1 MHSFVFLLSVFAVIV
16 QGNGQYQQRYY
27 SDGLYQYPNYY
38 PDTNVQSPNLIND
51 GRLFWSLFTTTKTTT
66 TTTTTTCTVSTNIA
80 FTGGRRKRFLQND
93 DDDSIEPTPV
103 NKLVQ
108 NLNPFL
114 SYLTECFK
122 HFDNIV

>member
-1 MHSFVFLLSVFAVIV
+1 MHFFVFLLSVFAVIV

-51 GRLFWSLFTTTKTTT
+51 GRLFWSLFTTTTTT
-66 TTTTTTCTVSTNIA
+66 TATTTTTCTVSTNVA
-80 FTGGRRKRFLQND
+80 CTGGRRKRFLQND

-108 NLNPFL
+108 KFK
-114 SYLTECFK
+114 SYFIL
-122 HFDNIV
+122 FDRMF